1 MKTLFPSNVVCLE
14 THGLWLF
21 KQHEPKEQILII
33 KLKTDSIRC
42 FNCEQ
47 PGHRSEECESPPM
60 CSICQSDDHPVHE
73 CPYVPFSA
81 TNESVCSQKTST
93 SSLYVGAAKA
103 PSPVAL
109 QSTLSSAFK
118 SREDQGKRS
127 STEREKLR
135 QKESTRERE
144 RTSQSTREN
153 ERAKE

>member
-1 MKTLFPSNVVCLE
+1 MALQ
-14 THGLWLF
+14 THKP
-21 KQHEPKEQILII
+21 KQQILII

-47 PGHRSEECESPPM
+47 PGHRSEECESPPV
-60 CSICQSDDHPVHE
+60 CSICHSDDQPVHE
-73 CPYVPFSA
+73 CPYMPVSA
-81 TNESVCSQKTST
+81 TNESDCSQKTST
-93 SSLYVGAAKA
+93 SSLYAGAAKA
-103 PSPVAL
+103 PSPVAF
-109 QSTLSSAFK
+109 QSTLSSASK

-144 RTSQSTREN
+144 RTSQSTREK

>member
-1 MKTLFPSNVVCLE
+1 MALQT
-14 THGLWLF
+14 
-21 KQHEPKEQILII
+21 HEPKEQILII

-47 PGHRSEECESPPM
+47 PRHRSEECESPPM

-73 CPYVPFSA
+73 CHYMPYSA
-81 TNESVCSQKTST
+81 TNESVCSQKMST
-93 SSLYVGAAKA
+93 SSLYAGAAKA
-103 PSPVAL
+103 PSPVAF
-109 QSTLSSAFK
+109 QSTLSSASK

-144 RTSQSTREN
+144 RTSQSTREK